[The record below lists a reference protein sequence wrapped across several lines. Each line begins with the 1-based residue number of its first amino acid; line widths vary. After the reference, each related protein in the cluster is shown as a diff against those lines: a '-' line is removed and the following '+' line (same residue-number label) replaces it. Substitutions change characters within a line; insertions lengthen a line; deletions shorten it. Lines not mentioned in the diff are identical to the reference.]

1 MMIALQTWGRQA
13 AVAAR
18 DAAWDAA
25 WGAARD
31 VLDLLLPPE
40 CLTCDQ
46 PVAEP
51 GLFCPACFAATAFIG
66 APCCDHCGRGFTDA
80 SQGFVVDGRERGVCA
95 GCAGNPPP
103 WRQAR
108 APLGYDAQARRLVLA
123 FKHGDRTELAGAL
136 AAMMQRAGAA
146 LLQRAEVI
154 VPVPLHRRRLLARR
168 YNQAALL
175 ALALQRLSGRPALP
189 DLLRRTRHTVSLG
202 HLDATQR
209 EAVVAG
215 AFVVRPHRA
224 ARMAGRRVLLVDDVM
239 TTGATAAACTLAL
252 LAAGAASVDVLVAAR
267 VPDRRIA

>member
-25 WGAARD
+25 RG

-66 APCCDHCGRGFTDA
+66 VPCCDHCGRGFTDA
-80 SQGFVVDGRERGVCA
+80 GQGFVVDGRERGVCA
-95 GCAGNPPP
+95 GCAGNSPP

-108 APLGYDAQARRLVLA
+108 APFGYDAQARRLVLA

-146 LLQRAEVI
+146 LLRRAEVI

-168 YNQAALL
+168 YNQSALL
-175 ALALQRLSGRPALP
+175 ARAIGRLSGLP
-189 DLLRRTRHTVSLG
+189 VAVDALLRTRATGSMAGRTR
-202 HLDATQR
+202 R
-209 EAVVAG
+209 ERAAVVAG
-215 AFVVRPHRA
+215 AFAIRPGRVHQVT
-224 ARMAGRRVLLVDDVM
+224 GRRVVLVDDVL
-239 TTGATAAACTLAL
+239 TTGATAAACTAAL
-252 LAAGAASVDVLVAAR
+252 LAAGAERVDLVMGAR
-267 VPDRRIA
+267 AMFDDALS